1 VPNHPSRF
9 ITSDDSGLIKIAS
22 HSHFLEPSF
31 LFHFSSCLF
40 VRALVSATFR
50 VISNMPRNVVLHALS
65 IHLLFTTSI
74 CAFNIAL
81 SLTSTSPEEAI
92 TAPARMHNLEG
103 AKVTAAP
110 ELKRQDAINYCTEW
124 SIVNGNSF
132 ISADCYERN

>member
-1 VPNHPSRF
+1 
-9 ITSDDSGLIKIAS
+9 
-22 HSHFLEPSF
+22 
-31 LFHFSSCLF
+31 
-40 VRALVSATFR
+40 
-50 VISNMPRNVVLHALS
+50 MPRNVVLHALS

-81 SLTSTSPEEAI
+81 SVTSTSAEEAI